1 MKTDDEQ
8 SSRDPGVDQTGYDTD
23 RARRDALL
31 RLAKYTAPAML
42 ALLLSNKAAV
52 AS

>member
-1 MKTDDEQ
+1 MSADSERNA
-8 SSRDPGVDQTGYDTD
+8 RDPGADLTGDDADQ
-23 RARRDALL
+23 ARRNAVL
-31 RLAKYTAPAML
+31 RLAKCTAPAML